1 MEIHRIAFFHN
12 LNKRFEVMKS
22 ISGKE
27 SFALKKLDKKA
38 CEMLA
43 IKTELKA
50 HKAYFDSNLEQ
61 ICIILYS
68 ILFNI

>member
-1 MEIHRIAFFHN
+1 
-12 LNKRFEVMKS
+12 MKS
-22 ISGKE
+22 TSDKE

-38 CEMLA
+38 SEMLA

-61 ICIILYS
+61 ICIILYL